1 MFSWQLV
8 NYRLKKGNHWIFQW
22 LEEIG
27 GSAVKNLTANT
38 GDTVRSLVQE
48 DSTCHG
54 AAKPMGHNYW
64 SLSAL
69 VPTSLNYWACELQQ
83 PTKPVRLESVLC
95 NKRSHRSEKPV
106 RQRENSSRSPQ
117 LEKALVEHRRL
128 SVTKNKINK

>member
-1 MFSWQLV
+1 MFSRQLV

-54 AAKPMGHNYW
+54 ATRPMHHDYW

-69 VPTSLNYWACELQQ
+69 VPTCLNYRACEQQ
-83 PTKPVRLESVLC
+83 QLKPVCLESVLH
-95 NKRSHRSEKPV
+95 NKRSHRGEEPV
-106 RQRENSSRSPQ
+106 HHNRE
-117 LEKALVEHRRL
+117 
-128 SVTKNKINK
+128 